1 MDINTLTII
10 AGSLAAIS
18 EAIALIPGMK
28 SNSIFQLIFFIIK
41 AVVSGI
47 QEKEV

>member
-1 MDINTLTII
+1 MDISTLTII
-10 AGSLAAIS
+10 LGGLAAVS

-28 SNSIFQLIFFIIK
+28 SNSIFQLVFFIIK
-41 AVVSGI
+41 AIVAGI